1 MKLYVFKLKTMYGVV
16 EMSVSTYLSRWTD
29 SSSEIGSVRKRAPY
43 YISPGYQIKW
53 FQEMQTQ
60 LSMK

>member
-1 MKLYVFKLKTMYGVV
+1 MG
-16 EMSVSTYLSRWTD
+16 VSTYLSRWTD